1 MAHTTLVGMLRED
14 GAAKS
19 MGAVMK
25 EIVAAM
31 TAPEETR
38 RILREQ
44 IDEACSSKKT
54 TESSRNA
61 EEFKFKVPK
70 HTIEGWKSAL
80 RAKRKE
86 PTKEVHFK
94 CEYSI
99 NYINTNEASWLDNE
113 EAEGWKAADQAK
125 DEWDAAERERNRNRA
140 HAGDEPY
147 EMKEMPAEKLKAIYE
162 NTRRKVREN
171 NRQAKLENPRW
182 EVAQR
187 TQNNDS
193 TYEDKELR
201 FKERDEKNK
210 RDDNRDTDWYQ
221 NIRNIAELGETLG
234 YTEKHYKNVLSRFI
248 SWFNPELTIVTEK
261 LTADETA
268 RFLLRLHT
276 PDTEEEKLEKQIG
289 KLTRKAGTPLR
300 SVMAFLYEIVKAKC
314 KNMLL
319 LEQET
324 EIRKEMVRGLV
335 KFTRGDLQVQLVQ
348 SIEYARKKREKLE
361 WRVLMERAIEA
372 EILQGMPQT
381 DIRYQNPDAN
391 EAALQKLYNVSVGIE
406 GRPQSKPLYEPGKGG
421 KSRSEEETEPEEEAV
436 DFSDFLGDYPST
448 SELTK
453 EIKKG
458 LEKKIP
464 KKTRKDTVYESA
476 EDESG
481 EESASK
487 SENSKQTREEKERE
501 IKRLAELLKTAEQMT
516 TRKSARD
523 KKAAEGLGVYNT
535 VTDTDKRA
543 ERDKGNQDKSQNRQR
558 TPSSDRRTRTER
570 SSSRDGNRYRN
581 DRNRQQNR
589 RDNRS
594 RDRDQSRSRDRDS
607 NRNNDRRSSWNR
619 NYSGNR
625 DRQSRSTDR
634 RDQWSRDR
642 DRTQSRDRNYE
653 RFNRDRKS
661 ETGDRGRSRER
672 RQEKP
677 TRANYASTERYRTD
691 SRQRG
696 TRERSDSRNMR
707 LAGITR
713 RNYESQRGITFRR
726 NYRIDQGDMECDKCG
741 GRLHHPWNCDR
752 YKRHAPNECK
762 VCNKGLHHWEV
773 DCMGSFRDPKEPY
786 PRGRLPWRPYSRER
800 TPDPRNRSIS
810 RERAGGPGSRATSAE
825 RRFYWASEVHEKNQG
840 RQGKQ

>member
-25 EIVAAM
+25 EIVAEM

-70 HTIEGWKSAL
+70 HTIEGWKAAL
-80 RAKRKE
+80 RAKKKE

-99 NYINTNEASWLDNE
+99 NYVNTNEASWLDNE

-125 DEWDAAERERNRNRA
+125 DEWDAGEREKNRNR
-140 HAGDEPY
+140 GQVEEEPY
-147 EMKEMPAEKLKAIYE
+147 EMKEMPAERLKAIYE
-162 NTRRKVREN
+162 NTRRKVRES
-171 NRQAKLENPRW
+171 NRHAKLENPRW

-221 NIRNIAELGETLG
+221 NIRNIAELGESLG

-381 DIRYQNPDAN
+381 DIRYQNQDAN
-391 EAALQKLYNVSVGIE
+391 EAALQKLYNVSIGIE
-406 GRPQSKPLYEPGKGG
+406 SRPQSKPFYEPGKGG
-421 KSRSEEETEPEEEAV
+421 KSRSEEETEKEPEAEAI

-458 LEKKIP
+458 LENKIP
-464 KKTRKDTVYESA
+464 KKTRKETVYKSA
-476 EDESG
+476 GEYESG
-481 EESASK
+481 EESASRP
-487 SENSKQTREEKERE
+487 ENSKQTREEKERE
-501 IKRLAELLKTAEQMT
+501 IKRLAELLKVAEHMT

-535 VTDTDKRA
+535 VTDTNKRT
-543 ERDKGNQDKSQNRQR
+543 EKDRGEKDKSQNKQR
-558 TPSSDRRTRTER
+558 TPSGDRRTRPER
-570 SSSRDGNRYRN
+570 SSSRDGNRNWN
-581 DRNRQQNR
+581 DRNRQLDR

-594 RDRDQSRSRDRDS
+594 RDTDHTRSRDRDS
-607 NRNNDRRSSWNR
+607 NRNRDRRNSWNR
-619 NYSGNR
+619 NSSGNR

-634 RDQWSRDR
+634 RDQWSRNR
-642 DRTQSRDRNYE
+642 DRTQSRDRNNE
-653 RFNRDRKS
+653 RHDRDRNS
-661 ETGDRGRSRER
+661 ETRDRG
-672 RQEKP
+672 
-677 TRANYASTERYRTD
+677 
-691 SRQRG
+691 
-696 TRERSDSRNMR
+696 
-707 LAGITR
+707 
-713 RNYESQRGITFRR
+713 
-726 NYRIDQGDMECDKCG
+726 
-741 GRLHHPWNCDR
+741 
-752 YKRHAPNECK
+752 
-762 VCNKGLHHWEV
+762 
-773 DCMGSFRDPKEPY
+773 
-786 PRGRLPWRPYSRER
+786 
-800 TPDPRNRSIS
+800 
-810 RERAGGPGSRATSAE
+810 
-825 RRFYWASEVHEKNQG
+825 
-840 RQGKQ
+840 